1 MEDEETGDIYYTAV
15 ACHLLNPATGCS
27 DYENRL
33 QRVPTAWICAKP
45 RPRLPLAASY
55 LCIPAIVGRRD
66 LPEWHPLVSGDS
78 EQVHR
83 ATCTTRHRV
92 ICETGIDP
100 DDLEDHIIAW
110 ADR

>member
-1 MEDEETGDIYYTAV
+1 MEASDLTGHISRRFNKDIEDLRSTVLTMGGVVEA
-15 ACHLLNPATGCS
+15 
-27 DYENRL
+27 
-33 QRVPTAWICAKP
+33 Q
-45 RPRLPLAASY
+45 LAR
-55 LCIPAIVGRRD
+55 AIAAI
-66 LPEWHPLVSGDS
+66 VSGDS